1 MRLERPPVFSAFL
14 DRAARLGP
22 LPHEYAFGGWL
33 VGMALW
39 LLWVAGPA
47 DIHSLAFSAFALL
60 SLALIAWCQ
69 RQPTPLR
76 WRLRLLWYPS
86 VMGLSFYALPGA
98 IKVLGRPDADAWL
111 SAADQGLLG
120 RPAAEVL
127 QAIASPGLTDLLTL
141 CYLFF
146 FVVLVFGPGYYC
158 LRDLASFRAC
168 IVGLFVLYAVGF
180 AGYVALP
187 AGGPF
192 RTLTQLPALPMGAVA
207 QFMHPLIVSGSNGV
221 DVFPSIHFAASLYLL
236 SFDWWHYRRRF
247 WLWLAPIVLLWVSTV
262 YLRYHYLVD
271 LIAGLPVAGLGLW
284 VMHRYRRSELAGRAK
299 ADLFVARPSPRG

>member
-1 MRLERPPVFSAFL
+1 MRLEAPPVFSAFL
-14 DRAARLGP
+14 ESAAQWRA

-33 VGMALW
+33 AAMALW
-39 LLWVAGPA
+39 LLWVAGPG
-47 DIHSLAFSAFALL
+47 DPHSQVFVACALL
-60 SLALIAWCQ
+60 SAVLIVWCQ
-69 RQPTPLR
+69 RRPTPLR

-86 VMGLSFYALPGA
+86 AMGLSFYTLPGA
-98 IKVLGRPDADAWL
+98 VAALGRPNADAL
-111 SAADQGLLG
+111 LAAADQRLLG
-120 RPAAEVL
+120 QPAAQVL
-127 QAIASPGLTDLLTL
+127 QPFASPGLTDLLTV

-146 FVVLVFGPGYYC
+146 FVVLILGPGHYC
-158 LRDLASFRAC
+158 LRDLARFRAC

-192 RTLTQLPALPMGAVA
+192 RALAALPPLPAGPFARLA
-207 QFMHPLIVSGSNGV
+207 HPLIVGGSNGV

-236 SFDWWHYRRRF
+236 LFDWWHHQRRF
-247 WLWLAPIVLLWVSTV
+247 WQWLPPIVLLWVSTV

-284 VMHRYRRSELAGRAK
+284 VMHRYRRSELAGRTD
-299 ADLFVARPSPRG
+299 ADMFVARPSPQG